1 MRLKTIALVNYLGM
15 MSQVNFV
22 RLFVLNANLLESVTL
37 GINARN
43 NNEEFLA
50 EQCMKLQI
58 ENTGFPDMP
67 GLIFTTETHVR
78 SFDMVTDVR
87 DLDLTDP
94 FTCK

>member
-1 MRLKTIALVNYLGM
+1 MRLKTIALANYLGM

-67 GLIFTTETHVR
+67 GLILQLRHMSAVLIW
-78 SFDMVTDVR
+78 SQMSVIWI
-87 DLDLTDP
+87 
-94 FTCK
+94 

>member
-1 MRLKTIALVNYLGM
+1 MRLKTIALTNYLGT

-22 RLFVLNANLLESVTL
+22 RFFVLNADLLESVTL

-50 EQCMKLQI
+50 EQCVKLQI
-58 ENTGFPDMP
+58 EIRVSRDARFH
-67 GLIFTTETHVR
+67 FTTETPVR